1 MSAIL
6 TGNPHGPHLQKSEPV
21 WRRGVGWQ
29 TRQTWAGT
37 QASIRAFVPTWLVD
51 AESLELDLSGPE
63 GMAYVT
69 YARDAEG
76 NPSETVNPELESE
89 TVWELDGNDVV
100 KDLYEHP
107 SMSGESMDEDQL
119 FEIKKQVAKFDSAD
133 STYSVSGI
141 TAANRPWFYLL
152 IKGVRQ
158 FASVQWVIRKTT
170 TVPRTFH
177 QSVSLVGVDYLWDV
191 NDIPDIPDVLLFD
204 AAQIPEPPHASAYRF
219 SWLKKSPRVMRSTSG
234 RFQMIEEWWLDAW
247 SYSNESTQGLYPIYE
262 P

>member
-107 SMSGESMDEDQL
+107 SMTDMVEAQI
-119 FEIKKQVAKFDSAD
+119 FEIKKQVQNFDNGQ
-133 STYSVSGI
+133 TYSI
-141 TAANRPWFYLL
+141 TDITTANRPWFYLL
-152 IKGVRQ
+152 IKGTRQ
-158 FASVQWVIRKTT
+158 FTSIQWVLRKTK

-177 QSVSLVGVDYLWDV
+177 EEVSLLGVDYLWDGE
-191 NDIPDIPDVLLFD
+191 DIPDIPDAVLFD
-204 AAQIPEPPHASAYRF
+204 IAQIPEPDHADAYRF

-234 RFQMIEEWWLDAW
+234 RFQMVEEWWLDAW